1 MKKIFF
7 VLGTRPEAIKLSPL
21 VLLLKKKKIF
31 KIKILITSQHKQML
45 NQVLSY
51 FKIKPDYDLNV
62 MKKNQKLEEL
72 STKLLSK
79 ITPILKKEKP
89 DCVVVQGDT
98 TSASM
103 GALSA
108 FYNQIDVAHV
118 EAGLRTYDIYQPYP
132 EEMNRKIISS
142 IAKFH
147 YTPTKF
153 AKDNLLKE
161 NIDKKYIFNTGNTV
175 IDSLFYVLKDIKKNK
190 KKYIKIFN
198 KILKCNLDNKI
209 IITITFHRRE
219 NLKDGIK
226 NICNAILELSKKY
239 KNVYFIIPVHLNPK
253 IKIFFHKIFK
263 NINNI
268 ILTNPLNYNI
278 FIYLLSRSYLVI
290 TDSGGVQEESPY
302 LKKPILIIRNKT
314 ERLENLKNNTG
325 ILCGINKNFLKSNV
339 ENLMNNKKFY
349 KKMISSSKLL
359 GNGNACEKIFYHLK
373 KNIYKN

>member
-1 MKKIFF
+1 MKKFFF

-21 VLLLKKKKIF
+21 ILLLKKKKIF

-45 NQVLSY
+45 TQVLNY

-72 STKLLSK
+72 SIKLLSK

-108 FYNQIDVAHV
+108 FYNQIDVAHI

-147 YTPTKF
+147 FTPTKF

-175 IDSLFYVLKDIKKNK
+175 IDSLFYVLKDVK
-190 KKYIKIFN
+190 KK
-198 KILKCNLDNKI
+198 
-209 IITITFHRRE
+209 
-219 NLKDGIK
+219 
-226 NICNAILELSKKY
+226 
-239 KNVYFIIPVHLNPK
+239 
-253 IKIFFHKIFK
+253 
-263 NINNI
+263 
-268 ILTNPLNYNI
+268 
-278 FIYLLSRSYLVI
+278 
-290 TDSGGVQEESPY
+290 
-302 LKKPILIIRNKT
+302 
-314 ERLENLKNNTG
+314 
-325 ILCGINKNFLKSNV
+325 
-339 ENLMNNKKFY
+339 
-349 KKMISSSKLL
+349 
-359 GNGNACEKIFYHLK
+359 
-373 KNIYKN
+373 

>member
-1 MKKIFF
+1 MKKFFF

-21 VLLLKKKKIF
+21 ILLLKKKKIF

-45 NQVLSY
+45 TQVLNY

-72 STKLLSK
+72 SIKLLSK

-108 FYNQIDVAHV
+108 FYNQIDVAHI

-147 YTPTKF
+147 FTPTKF

-175 IDSLFYVLKDIKKNK
+175 IDSLFYVLKDVKKNR
-190 KKYIKIFN
+190 KKYIRKFN
-198 KILKCNLDNKI
+198 EILKCNLDKKI
-209 IITITFHRRE
+209 IITVTFHRRE
-219 NLKDGIK
+219 NLKDGIE

-239 KNVYFIIPVHLNPK
+239 KDVYFIIPVHLNPK
-253 IKIFFHKIFK
+253 IKSFFNKIFK
-263 NINNI
+263 NINNV

-278 FIYLLSRSYLVI
+278 FIYLISRSYLVI

-314 ERLENLKNNTG
+314 ERLENLENNTG
-325 ILCGINKNFLKSNV
+325 ILCGINKNFLKKNV
-339 ENLMNNKKFY
+339 ENLLKNKKFY
-349 KKMISSSKLL
+349 KKMISSKKLL
-359 GNGNACEKIFYHLK
+359 GNGNACEKIFHNLK